1 MAYVTERGRERCWV
15 RISVTFFIFF
25 YLFFLWL
32 HLQHMEVS
40 GPGVKWQ
47 LQLRPIPQPPQHWI
61 CTASSTYSA
70 TWDNARF
77 LTQWARP
84 GIKPASS
91 QRQHWALNPLNH
103 NGTPQLNFWRNFLR
117 PSESIEAMRVIEIS
131 SIFIQL
137 QVFIPRPP
145 MALHEKNKEQ
155 GVRDGRLPQWH
166 EIPPRNFSQMV
177 QNI

>member
-1 MAYVTERGRERCWV
+1 MAAPTAK
-15 RISVTFFIFF
+15 
-25 YLFFLWL
+25 
-32 HLQHMEVS
+32 HMEVS

-103 NGTPQLNFWRNFLR
+103 NGTPQLNFCRNFLR
-117 PSESIEAMRVIEIS
+117 PSESIEAVRVIEIS

-137 QVFIPRPP
+137 QVLIPRLL
-145 MALHEKNKEQ
+145 MALMRKIRSKEWETGDFPSGMKSLPEISLKWYKIFKMIKENKCCHPQRTCENPLQLGKREK
-155 GVRDGRLPQWH
+155 G
-166 EIPPRNFSQMV
+166 
-177 QNI
+177 